1 MVFCLSHVQVDSMLM
16 MSPNASSHLQSPM
29 DASQPAPEA
38 LSKYQ
43 FIFDWGYPPDSE
55 EDAVGVLL
63 QALAAHA
70 PSPSAHAH
78 AWTNEYEHDDGAA
91 EGITAVSE
99 VRVLAACVRTHA
111 PAFGGARV

>member
-1 MVFCLSHVQVDSMLM
+1 MLM

-29 DASQPAPEA
+29 DTSQPAPEA

-91 EGITAVSE
+91 EGITAVSQ
-99 VRVLAACVRTHA
+99 VLDVCACFLGGQKGRV
-111 PAFGGARV
+111 